1 MHLKSFGKVKV
12 FQKVFKNG
20 EPRYYIIFLP
30 EAEED
35 ALIAITRVEFKALH
49 SIHWGIECYHRAI
62 KQVCGIEQFMVSQRV
77 ASVPERVLGG
87 IIPPKISHPVAA
99 TGEPVRVRTTE
110 AIKTH
115 FFSAI
120 RAFTQLELMR
130 AEELIENWYELQRN
144 LSLQVA
150 RDFILEH
157 LKQQVG
163 LNAHSPFPV
172 NA

>member
-1 MHLKSFGKVKV
+1 M
-12 FQKVFKNG
+12 
-20 EPRYYIIFLP
+20 
-30 EAEED
+30 
-35 ALIAITRVEFKALH
+35 
-49 SIHWGIECYHRAI
+49 
-62 KQVCGIEQFMVSQRV
+62 
-77 ASVPERVLGG
+77 
-87 IIPPKISHPVAA
+87 
-99 TGEPVRVRTTE
+99 RTSE

-130 AEELIENWYELQRN
+130 TQELIENWYEVQRN

-157 LKQQVG
+157 LEQKIG
-163 LNAHSPFPV
+163 LNTHSQISV